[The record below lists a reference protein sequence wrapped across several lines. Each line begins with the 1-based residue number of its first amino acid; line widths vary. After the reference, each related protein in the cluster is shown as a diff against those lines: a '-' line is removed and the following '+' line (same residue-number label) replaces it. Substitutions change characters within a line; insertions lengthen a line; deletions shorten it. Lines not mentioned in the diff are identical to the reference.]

1 MSISNILSDFPTQF
15 GSGLLFLQVTE
26 AQSKLTK
33 VKNNN
38 NMANLA
44 FVIWN

>member
-1 MSISNILSDFPTQF
+1 
-15 GSGLLFLQVTE
+15 VTE
-26 AQSKLTK
+26 AQPKLTK
-33 VKNNN
+33 VKNN